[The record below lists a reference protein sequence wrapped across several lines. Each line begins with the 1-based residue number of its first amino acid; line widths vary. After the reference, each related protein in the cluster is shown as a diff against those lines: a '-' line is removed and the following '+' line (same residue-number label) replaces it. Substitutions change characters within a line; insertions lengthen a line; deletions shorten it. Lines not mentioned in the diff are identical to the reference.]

1 MKTLK
6 DLESFRLEKG
16 QMNAVTGGYN
26 CYIVWADD
34 WSTDQIVVNEPGNES
49 DALKAED
56 KLQESYG
63 DTGYVIC
70 N

>member
-1 MKTLK
+1 
-6 DLESFRLEKG
+6 
-16 QMNAVTGGYN
+16 MNAVTGGHN

>member
-1 MKTLK
+1 MKAETAAVMAAETKAKREL
-6 DLESFRLEKG
+6 DECAAEAEKM
-16 QMNAVTGGYN
+16 QKYAEK
-26 CYIVWADD
+26 ALLA
-34 WSTDQIVVNEPGNES
+34 GNES